1 MLILRGVN
9 LFPTALRQ
17 VVNEFQPFV
26 SGVISVQPRA
36 KGVKQEP
43 PLPLKVE
50 LAEGVE
56 PPEDL
61 ADRIRQRIRDKLI
74 ATTAVTLV
82 PQGSLPRSDYKSKLV
97 DWSEAT

>member
-1 MLILRGVN
+1 M
-9 LFPTALRQ
+9 
-17 VVNEFQPFV
+17 
-26 SGVISVQPRA
+26 
-36 KGVKQEP
+36 
-43 PLPLKVE
+43 E

-74 ATTAVTLV
+74 AATAVTLV

>member
-1 MLILRGVN
+1 MVN
-9 LFPTALRQ
+9 D
-17 VVNEFQPFV
+17 FQPLV
-26 SGVISVQPRA
+26 SGVISVQPKA

-74 ATTAVTLV
+74 TTTAVTLV